1 LKKVDLWIHA
11 VLKDLPS
18 GFGTKSFVARIL
30 ACLGD

>member
-30 ACLGD
+30 GGGLH